1 MFVFRLC
8 GDSRL
13 SVSRGPQEGPI
24 RESSRP
30 LGLWWVSTSCFY
42 RFFFLYVSSTHVQF
56 VYFLLRVHVQGVVFT
71 FSVFTF
77 FIFSLWGHFCLFY
90 LSHSF
95 LLPLFFFLAFMVFL
109 SVCGFFFIFYCILF
123 LSGVFIKFFMVF
135 CLRCDS
141 LHPIGR
147 LSSIL
152 GWRSASSVPADQSWR
167 LWCRSHDIT
176 TVHLYFI
183 GSLTIVGGA
192 LTPLLLQ
199 LF

>member
-71 FSVFTF
+71 FSVLLSLFSVSEDIF
-77 FIFSLWGHFCLFY
+77 VSFIFHI
-90 LSHSF
+90 HST
-95 LLPLFFFLAFMVFL
+95 FFFLAFMVFL
-109 SVCGFFFIFYCILF
+109 SVSGFFFIFYCILF